1 MVVSWQ
7 AQAACI
13 GRTDK
18 DWDADFVM
26 PDVAA
31 ICGQCPV
38 RSECLM
44 EALDRRPD
52 EDVGI
57 WGGTSFSQR
66 NLIRRGKLEPRD
78 VWNQQ
83 QFSYMIG

>member
-1 MVVSWQ
+1 MSWK
-7 AQAACI
+7 AEAACV

-18 DWDADFVM
+18 DWYADFVM

-31 ICGQCPV
+31 ICGRCPV
-38 RSECLM
+38 RTDCLM
-44 EALDRRPD
+44 EALGRRLD

-57 WGGTSFSQR
+57 WGGTSVSQR
-66 NLIRRGKLEPRD
+66 NAIRRGKLEPWD

-83 QFSYMIG
+83 QFPYEME